1 MQVARC
7 ELHIEADGT
16 IFPNCHNAP
25 YVSDLALGNVLDEEP
40 IDWKA
45 AARKVFDAV
54 GFPDEDPKCLECK
67 LLACC
72 LGGCHGWRW
81 MRNGIGA
88 CSEYRADP
96 DSYVLGLLG

>member
-1 MQVARC
+1 MARC

-54 GFPDEDPKCLECK
+54 GLPDEDPKCLECK
-67 LLACC
+67 LFACC